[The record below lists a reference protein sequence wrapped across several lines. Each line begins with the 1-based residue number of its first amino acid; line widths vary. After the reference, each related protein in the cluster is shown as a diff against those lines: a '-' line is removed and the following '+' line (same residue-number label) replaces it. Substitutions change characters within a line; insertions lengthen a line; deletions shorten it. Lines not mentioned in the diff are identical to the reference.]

1 MDARSGYG
9 IPHDS
14 RGCAD
19 KFLDI
24 SARLFDAVNIRAL
37 SRWVSQLFY
46 GLGGIMAALAKA
58 W

>member
-14 RGCAD
+14 RCAD

-24 SARLFDAVNIRAL
+24 SARLFAAVNIRAL

-46 GLGGIMAALAKA
+46 GSGGYGGPR
-58 W
+58 

>member
-24 SARLFDAVNIRAL
+24 SARLFAAVNIRAL

-46 GLGGIMAALAKA
+46 GSGGYGGPR
-58 W
+58 